1 MHGKSRH
8 DEVFLHHLLFK
19 NMSATEILR
28 QDHLKIKR
36 LERLIVKCYKELY
49 AGREIPLAD
58 IEKINYVISEF
69 LDSIH
74 YSREEDSYF
83 ACVASYG
90 TLRDEIRKFM
100 IEHEFSRRIAKNIA
114 KYLQEWRGG
123 KDAREPVARYL
134 RTYSIYLE
142 DHLKKEDEFFTKAQA
157 EVLSKEEEHEMYQQF
172 QSVMAVSTKIETILK
187 EIEHLEKQEWFMS
200 QSL

>member
-1 MHGKSRH
+1 
-8 DEVFLHHLLFK
+8 
-19 NMSATEILR
+19 MSATEILR

-36 LERLIVKCYKELY
+36 LEKIIIKCYKGLY
-49 AGREIPLAD
+49 AGKTIPLSD

-83 ACVASYG
+83 ACVASYDS
-90 TLRDEIRKFM
+90 LKDEIRKFM

-114 KYLQEWRGG
+114 KYLQKWKSGE
-123 KDAREPVARYL
+123 DAREPVARFL

-142 DHLKKEDEFFTKAQA
+142 DHIKKEEEFFTKAQS
-157 EVLSKEEEHEMYQQF
+157 EILSKEEEQEMYEQF
-172 QSVMAVSTKIETILK
+172 QSVMAISTKIETILK
-187 EIEHLEKQEWFMS
+187 EIDYLEQQDWFKS
-200 QSL
+200 